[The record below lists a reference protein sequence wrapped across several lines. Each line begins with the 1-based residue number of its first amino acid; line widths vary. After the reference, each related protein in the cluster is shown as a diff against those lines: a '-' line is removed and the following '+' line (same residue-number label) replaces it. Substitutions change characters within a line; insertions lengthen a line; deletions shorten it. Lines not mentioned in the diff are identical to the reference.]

1 MPKQNINESLD
12 PIKKNIFF
20 LTKMKS
26 KTNMQKSRI
35 EKDLNEENEK
45 MAARQEQ

>member
-1 MPKQNINESLD
+1 
-12 PIKKNIFF
+12 
-20 LTKMKS
+20 MKS

-45 MAARQEQ
+45 LLARQEHKQEAAIIKLK

>member
-1 MPKQNINESLD
+1 
-12 PIKKNIFF
+12 
-20 LTKMKS
+20 MKS

-45 MAARQEQ
+45 LLARQELKQEAAIIKLK